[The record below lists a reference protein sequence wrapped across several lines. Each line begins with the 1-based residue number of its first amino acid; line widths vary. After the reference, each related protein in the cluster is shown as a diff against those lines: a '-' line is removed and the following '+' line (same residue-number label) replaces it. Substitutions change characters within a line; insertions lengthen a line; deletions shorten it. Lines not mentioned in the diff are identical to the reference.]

1 MATRKQTTVEKTTSQ
16 FYEFKLVDNFN
27 YGYRNR
33 EDITNLPPGVLIPG
47 SQNVLT
53 DVTGRVGIAKG
64 YVLDGAAG
72 TDNAGIRS
80 AFDWQ
85 MHTGA
90 VRHLRA
96 GFKAGAADGKLQ
108 YRYVAPNGTVTWR
121 DLMTSL
127 TSVNFNFCDFWNATN
142 QQAYLLFVN
151 GASSIYEWSGGITT
165 FASDTANTI
174 TKQGTT
180 TFAEE
185 GFYDTGTH
193 SITINGVDYAATGGW
208 GTTTLTGVTPDP
220 TGNVIA
226 AGDVIHQ
233 KVTTVANSAITALPD
248 TLANDLIANLRNQIY
263 IGSLTNNSVF
273 ISKVNNYLDFGF
285 TSPVRLVG
293 EGALVTMD
301 GPARALIPQEDYMAM
316 FAALDQIYQ
325 TVFQLSADLTSE
337 SFEIHRLKTSGL
349 QGTQSQALTG
359 KIKNN
364 VVFVSNEPIIST
376 LGRVDNVVLTP
387 QISDIS
393 FPIVNDMNSYDFT
406 DGGITFWKNYL
417 LIAVPRE
424 GLVRIYNMTKDASTA
439 NPIAGTTIHYWEAP
453 LTIPLSCFSIIDGD
467 LYGHSYQVSETYK
480 LFTGYNFNGGP
491 IPAVANFSYQQ
502 FGARAESKSH
512 NEFYLE
518 GYITPSTTLTTLLSY
533 EYGGFGGTQTI
544 ELNGDETPYVFIP
557 PTAGSLGK
565 TPLGKEPLAADLDV
579 LTTFNKFRIIF
590 TLPRIPYYEFSPSFS
605 SIGADFNW
613 SIIAFGPATS
623 LTTEGNFPIKR

>member
-1 MATRKQTTVEKTTSQ
+1 MPKKQTTIQGGTTNK
-16 FYEFKLVDNFN
+16 FAEFKLVDNFN

-33 EDITNLPPGVLIPG
+33 EDITNLPAGVLIAG

-53 DVTGRVGIAKG
+53 DVTGRVGITKG
-64 YVLDGAAG
+64 YVLDGVAG
-72 TDNAGIRS
+72 TDFAGIRS
-80 AFDWQ
+80 SFDWQ
-85 MHTGA
+85 MHTGV

-108 YRYVAPNGTVTWR
+108 YRYVASNGTATWR

-127 TSVNFNFCDFWNATN
+127 TSVHFNFCDFWNATT

-151 GASSIYEWSGGITT
+151 GTTNVYEWSGGITT
-165 FASDTANTI
+165 FASATANTI

-185 GFYDTGTH
+185 GFYNTGTH
-193 SITINGVDYAATGGW
+193 SVTINGVSYQATGGW

-220 TGNVIA
+220 SAGGA

-233 KVTTVANSAITALPD
+233 NVTTVANSSITALPD
-248 TLANDLIANLRNQIY
+248 TFPNDLIANLRNQIY
-263 IGSLTNNSVF
+263 VGSLTYNTIYV
-273 ISKVNNYLDFGF
+273 SKVNNYLDFSF
-285 TSPVRLVG
+285 TAPVRLVG

-337 SFEIHRLKTSGL
+337 SFEIHRLKTAEL
-349 QGTQSQALTG
+349 QGTKSQALTG
-359 KIKNN
+359 KIKNDI
-364 VVFVSNEPIIST
+364 VFVSNEPVVST

-393 FPIVNDMNSYDFT
+393 YPIINDMDNYDFT
-406 DGGITFWKNYL
+406 DGGITFWKNYIL
-417 LIAVPRE
+417 LAVPRE
-424 GLVRIYNMTKDASTA
+424 GLVRIYNMTKDASST
-439 NPIAGTTIHYWEAP
+439 NPIAGSTIHYWEAP
-453 LTIPLSCFSIIDGD
+453 LTIPLSCFSIIDGE
-467 LYGHSYQVSETYK
+467 LYGHNYQVSETYH
-480 LFTGYNFNGGP
+480 LFTGYNFNGLP
-491 IPAVANFSYQQ
+491 IAANANFSYQQ

-518 GYITPSTTLTTLLSY
+518 GYITPGTTLTTLLTY
-533 EYGGFGGTQTI
+533 EYAGLGGTQTI
-544 ELNGDETPYVFIP
+544 ELKGDESPYVSIP
-557 PTAGSLGK
+557 PTTGSLGK
-565 TPLGKEPLAADLDV
+565 TSLGKEPLAADLDV
-579 LTTFNKFRIIF
+579 LTTFNKFRIIL
-590 TLPRIPYYEFSPSFS
+590 TLPRVPYYEFSPSFS

-613 SIIAFGPATS
+613 SLIAFGPATT
-623 LTTEGNFPIKR
+623 LTTEGNNPIKR